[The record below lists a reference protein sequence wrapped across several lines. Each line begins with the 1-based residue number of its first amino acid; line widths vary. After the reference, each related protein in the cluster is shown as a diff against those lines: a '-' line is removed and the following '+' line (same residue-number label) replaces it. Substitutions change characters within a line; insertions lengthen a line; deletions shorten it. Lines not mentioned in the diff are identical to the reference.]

1 MISSKTENYTIS
13 KDMLAKIDSLR
24 SASHSASTKFT
35 AEQDEIIKKYYYE
48 KNKEDLAELLGIC
61 VSSLRKRHRELIK
74 NG

>member
-24 SASHSASTKFT
+24 SASHSTSTAFT
-35 AEQDEIIKKYYYE
+35 PEQDEIIKKYYYE

-61 VSSLRKRHRELIK
+61 VTSLRKRHRILTK